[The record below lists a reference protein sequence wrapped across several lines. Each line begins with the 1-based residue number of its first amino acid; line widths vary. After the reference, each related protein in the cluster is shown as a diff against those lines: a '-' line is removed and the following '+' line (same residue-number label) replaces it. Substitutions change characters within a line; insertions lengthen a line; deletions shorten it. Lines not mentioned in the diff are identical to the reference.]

1 MDPRGAGAGG
11 LAGAGAKGSA
21 ALSEG
26 SKHAGA
32 ESTPAHKAPLGEYT
46 KYAPSTQICAPL
58 CERSKRQLA
67 QGRLGPANRQESTQI
82 CAEHTN
88 LRPVVRAIQTSART
102 GPARPHE
109 PSGEYTK
116 CAEHTNLRPVVRAIQ
131 TSARTGPL
139 GPTNRQ
145 ESTQNAPSTQ
155 ICSPLCERSNRQLA
169 QGRLGPTNRQETTRI
184 CAEPG
189 SVVRAIQS

>member
-102 GPARPHE
+102 GP
-109 PSGEYTK
+109 
-116 CAEHTNLRPVVRAIQ
+116 
-131 TSARTGPL
+131 L